1 MSAQPPNPRNVR
13 GPDADQQRRVAEML
27 ERKQRTTSRRFER
40 DTKRPTAQVFRHR
53 SR

>member
-1 MSAQPPNPRNVR
+1 MSAQPPSPRGSR
-13 GPDADQQRRVAEML
+13 PDVDQQRRVAELL

-40 DTKRPTAQVFRHR
+40 DVKRPNAQVFRHR